1 MTLSKGLPVDKTLSE
16 QIEGVID
23 ALTLSHTQA
32 KHVTHTMKKL
42 RISYGLSFDHPD
54 DDITQLM
61 GRLRY
66 MKLLAER
73 RERAETAA
81 ENDKPPD

>member
-1 MTLSKGLPVDKTLSE
+1 MDAKLSE
-16 QIEGVID
+16 QLEAIID

-32 KHVTHTMKKL
+32 RHVAQTMKKL
-42 RISYGLSFDHPD
+42 HISFGLSFSHPD
-54 DDITQLM
+54 DDITQLI

-73 RERAETAA
+73 RERAEAVAA
-81 ENDKPPD
+81 NDKPPD

>member
-1 MTLSKGLPVDKTLSE
+1 VDRKLSE
-16 QIEGVID
+16 QIEAVID

-32 KHVTHTMKKL
+32 KHVAQTMKKL
-42 RISYGLSFDHPD
+42 RISFGLTFDHPD
-54 DDITQLM
+54 DEITQLI

-73 RERAETAA
+73 RERAEAAA
-81 ENDKPPD
+81 ENDKPPG